1 MGKVQPKKRNSSSA
15 GSPYTKNL
23 PSGSLKKNPIFK
35 FNTDIGM
42 SPYPFES
49 AHTNSIGQHILK
61 NPGIADAIVD
71 KANIKEHEV
80 VADMYPIRLKR

>member
-35 FNTDIGM
+35 FNTDIGIFTVY
-42 SPYPFES
+42 SLIHCPC
-49 AHTNSIGQHILK
+49 
-61 NPGIADAIVD
+61 
-71 KANIKEHEV
+71 
-80 VADMYPIRLKR
+80 